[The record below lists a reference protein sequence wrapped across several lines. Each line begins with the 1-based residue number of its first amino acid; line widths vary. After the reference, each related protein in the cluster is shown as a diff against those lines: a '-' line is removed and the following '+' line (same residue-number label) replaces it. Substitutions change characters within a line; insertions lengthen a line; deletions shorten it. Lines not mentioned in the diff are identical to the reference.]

1 MHEADELDET
11 VFIDAPH
18 HYVNDIVGYGRLPL
32 DRLLTRLRGLIVTYM
47 IHLDGNAKLNQGEYR
62 WHAIPPL
69 ARNLSSNTLWASAY
83 LKKWQRAQSLDSI
96 PTNQA
101 RLYQQYI
108 EFLDELFPNQGGVR
122 MSHARQL
129 TELYRQFYRHKR
141 RNSNSYL
148 RPITVASRAILDAD
162 PRLFGDKES
171 LTEVVYGEVR
181 GFVERVANSSADGR
195 LSPRINDE
203 TPAEAMNRRFAA
215 VKVFADYFVGTIY
228 FDVLGGDMAALR
240 GKQLNLLKNTCEI
253 IYLDAEASYWQERN
267 AAPEAIEEENHKL

>member
-1 MHEADELDET
+1 
-11 VFIDAPH
+11 
-18 HYVNDIVGYGRLPL
+18 
-32 DRLLTRLRGLIVTYM
+32 
-47 IHLDGNAKLNQGEYR
+47 
-62 WHAIPPL
+62 
-69 ARNLSSNTLWASAY
+69 
-83 LKKWQRAQSLDSI
+83 
-96 PTNQA
+96 
-101 RLYQQYI
+101 
-108 EFLDELFPNQGGVR
+108 

-148 RPITVASRAILDAD
+148 RPVTVASRAILDAD

-215 VKVFADYFVGTIY
+215 VKAFAAYFVGTIY

-253 IYLDAEASYWQERN
+253 IYLDAEAAYWQERN
-267 AAPEAIEEENHKL
+267 AAPDETEEENHES